1 MLPRS
6 EDNDVVVVVVVER
19 GLDRRV
25 VTMLPYLFWYDRS
38 FGYSLAPDADA
49 AAAAEPSRRGGCSD
63 ADNAID
69 FDANGCWVEVDS

>member
-6 EDNDVVVVVVVER
+6 EDNDVVVVFVVGR

-25 VTMLPYLFWYDRS
+25 VTMLPYRFWYDRS

-49 AAAAEPSRRGGCSD
+49 AATEPSRRGGCSD

-69 FDANGCWVEVDS
+69 IDANGWWVEVDS